1 MKRHNIDFHT
11 HSHLSDG
18 ILPPQQL
25 LNRAKAAGIRTMA
38 ITDHNRVCTI
48 LPQLQ
53 ENNPDI
59 RLIQGCEVSCLHPIR
74 PGKEVELHVVA
85 LGFDP
90 NSLPLKEVLAQNQPN
105 RRPYIEAILEKLA
118 KCNIYPGTYEEL
130 VEKHPE
136 TTHFGRM
143 NIAASMV
150 EKGYVSSV
158 DEAFDVYIGAFG
170 ERRAFVPNPLRYAS
184 LESAVGAIL
193 AAGGLPVLAHL
204 YYYLLHETDQHKL
217 LSDFR
222 SLCKGD
228 GGMEVN
234 YGPYSPEQRACLMS
248 LAREYKLLPSAAS
261 DFHGQ
266 NPTDTLKHGFSA
278 YDHLPI
284 LERLGIAPRDELA

>member
-1 MKRHNIDFHT
+1 MKLHNIDFHT

-25 LNRAKAAGIRTMA
+25 LDRAKAAGIRTMA
-38 ITDHNRVCTI
+38 ITDHNRICTI

-53 ENNPDI
+53 SANPDI
-59 RLIQGCEVSCLHPIR
+59 HLIHGCEVSCLHPIR

-90 NSLPLKEVLAQNQPN
+90 ESLPLQKALAQNQPN

-118 KCNIYPGTYEEL
+118 QCGIHLGTFDEL
-130 VEKHPE
+130 AEKHPE

-143 NIAASMV
+143 NLAASMV

-170 ERRAFVPNPLRYAS
+170 ERRAFVPNPLQYVS
-184 LESAVGAIL
+184 LEEAVHAIQ
-193 AAGGLPVLAHL
+193 AAGGLPILAHL

-228 GGMEVN
+228 SGMEVN
-234 YGPYSPEQRACLMS
+234 YGPYSPEQRACLKA
-248 LAREYKLLPSAAS
+248 LAHEYKLLPSAAS

-266 NPTDTLKHGFSA
+266 NPTDTLEHNFSA
-278 YDHLPI
+278 YDHLPL
-284 LERLGIAPRDELA
+284 LERLGICL